1 MGKGREGKGR
11 EGEERGR
18 KRRGEDKGWE
28 ETQRESEGREE
39 GKGRG
44 PEFENPPPHIR
55 WLLSGLQGTRLGS
68 RRP

>member
-44 PEFENPPPHIR
+44 PEFENPPPPHQMAAFGPAR
-55 WLLSGLQGTRLGS
+55 YKTRQ
-68 RRP
+68 